1 MEVLKIFGNRREYS
15 MADAAKQSM
24 TVSELIDYLNNFDGD
39 TKVVISNDG
48 GYTYGYVNRHF
59 IGDETESVCDI

>member
-1 MEVLKIFGNRREYS
+1 MEVLKIFGNRSEYS

-48 GYTYGYVNRHF
+48 GYTYGYVNRHY
-59 IGDETESVCDI
+59 INDETVSVCDI